1 MKFKYKLF
9 ISFIATSVV
18 VLTSPYINLDNSNK
32 NIVGIQSAVAQRIA
46 SSDAWRKLY
55 QQLPDFPRENK
66 YVSKKT
72 RKVSENHTLARRLI
86 RYHVFVK
93 GRAPNTRLDWKL
105 TLADYL
111 GANEIMYDSSY
122 PGADTLRKNPI
133 DSDRTAIKRLNR
145 TQRNTLIQTL
155 VNIFNQQ

>member
-1 MKFKYKLF
+1 MKAKYRL
-9 ISFIATSVV
+9 IITAIAASAIVFGK
-18 VLTSPYINLDNSNK
+18 PYLNSK
-32 NIVGIQSAVAQRIA
+32 TNIVGIQPVVAQRIA
-46 SSDAWRKLY
+46 SSDAWRQVY
-55 QQLPDFPRENK
+55 QRLPEFPLENK

-86 RYHVFVK
+86 RYHVYIK

-122 PGADTLRKNPI
+122 PGSDTLRKNPI
-133 DSDRTAIKRLNR
+133 DGDRAAIARLDR
-145 TQRNTLIQTL
+145 PQRNTLIQVL
-155 VNIFNQQ
+155 VNIFNQ